1 MTIENL
7 EIKQSID
14 EINTEI
20 QEIWKKIYPVGS
32 IYFSVKNTNP
42 GTLFGGTWV
51 SWGSGKVP
59 VGVNTG
65 DSSFNTVE
73 KTGGSKSISHTHT
86 TAGHVLTISE
96 IPSHRHNIYRTG
108 STGSP
113 GYGTAYTSSNSG
125 DDGFGTEFTG
135 GGKSHS
141 HGNTGSSSVTVLQP
155 YITCYMWKRTA

>member
-32 IYFSVKNTNP
+32 IYFSVNNTNP

-51 SWGSGKVP
+51 LWGSGRVP
-59 VGVNTG
+59 VGVN
-65 DSSFNTVE
+65 SSNDNFNKVE
-73 KTGGSKSISHTHT
+73 KTGGEEAVS
-86 TAGHVLTISE
+86 LTSDNNG
-96 IPSHRHNIYRTG
+96 RHAHYGVYSYNGINMGNAALVTGNDVQALIINNEGVGNIRSAQDG
-108 STGSP
+108 N
-113 GYGTAYTSSNSG
+113 GTPHN
-125 DDGFGTEFTG
+125 
-135 GGKSHS
+135 
-141 HGNTGSSSVTVLQP
+141 NLQP